1 MAGEYLIKVKTV
13 LDAQDARKME
23 EDLNG
28 RFNRVSEK
36 FGAAMRRGLKKL
48 AVSGI
53 IAGAVGV
60 ILNDI
65 EKLNNAIDDT
75 LDKYRDIQSK
85 ATAQN
90 LTPAEYYKLGRVS
103 EIAGVQNFDE
113 IFNTFRQEMEKVNR
127 GMPSPLAQF
136 RGKPINADTFLQVLS
151 SLQAAN
157 PQARQL
163 ATQEVFGGQA
173 KEINKLLS
181 VDLNQIAQQTF
192 KGISDEQINEAI
204 SRGMLASRQQMILE
218 TRRELQNL
226 DVRSRIISGD
236 IVGRQSQYR
245 TRQDELT
252 TQQIGMYGTAQLTQT
267 KILEAQNKTV
277 EVTNK
282 AVGWL
287 DKIYNKVSGVV
298 SDLNRLGRLDEQRR
312 TGQISESE
320 YQEQYEDIFK

>member
-48 AVSGI
+48 ALSGI
-53 IAGAVGV
+53 VTGAVGV

-65 EKLNNAIDDT
+65 EKLNSAIDDT

-90 LTPAEYYKLGRVS
+90 LTPAEYYKLGRVT

-113 IFNTFRQEMEKVNR
+113 LFNTFRQEMEKVNR

-136 RGKPINADTFLQVLS
+136 RGKPVNAETFLQVLS

-163 ATQEVFGGQA
+163 ATQEVFGSQA

-204 SRGMLASRQQMILE
+204 NRGMLASRQQMILE

-226 DVRSRIISGD
+226 DVRSRVISGN
-236 IVGRQSQYR
+236 IIGRQNQYR
-245 TRQDELT
+245 TREDELT
-252 TQQIGMYGTAQLTQT
+252 TRQIGMYGASELTQT
-267 KILEAQNKTV
+267 KILEAQTKVV
-277 EVTNK
+277 EGTNK

-298 SDLNRLGRLDEQRR
+298 SDINRLSRLDEQRR

>member
-65 EKLNNAIDDT
+65 EKLNSAIDDT

-113 IFNTFRQEMEKVNR
+113 LFNTFRQEMEKVNR

-204 SRGMLASRQQMILE
+204 NRGMLASRQQMILE

-236 IVGRQSQYR
+236 IVGRQNQYR
-245 TRQDELT
+245 TAEDQLINK
-252 TQQIGMYGTAQLTQT
+252 QIGMYGEAQLTQT
-267 KILEAQNKTV
+267 KMLEAQNKTV
-277 EVTNK
+277 EITNK

-287 DKIYNKVSGVV
+287 DKIYNKISGVISNV
-298 SDLNRLGRLDEQRR
+298 NEISRLDELRR